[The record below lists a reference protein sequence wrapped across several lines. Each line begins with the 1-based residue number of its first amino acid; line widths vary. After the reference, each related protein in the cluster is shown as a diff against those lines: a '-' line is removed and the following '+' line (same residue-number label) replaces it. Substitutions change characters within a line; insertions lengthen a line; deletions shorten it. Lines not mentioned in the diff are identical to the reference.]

1 MRAIS
6 KDKDDLGGNSV
17 KEKAWFGRCGEGD
30 GITRNGISKISH
42 LVLNLEL
49 YLFESET
56 KYMKK
61 HDLSTRPLHF
71 HTVKMCYF
79 TNEN

>member
-6 KDKDDLGGNSV
+6 KDKDDLGGNNV

-30 GITRNGISKISH
+30 GIRRNGISKISH

-49 YLFESET
+49 YLFQSET

-61 HDLSTRPLHF
+61 HDLSTCPLHF
-71 HTVKMCYF
+71 HIVKMCYF